1 MAIEKSDAQ
10 VHNLKVQADGS
21 VNATVNYLVAD
32 GSTEITR
39 VTEEIVI
46 SNSTREERTAAAS
59 LVSKAATLAVS

>member
-32 GSTEITR
+32 GGTEITR
-39 VTEEIVI
+39 VTDEIVI
-46 SNSTREERTAAAS
+46 SNSTSAERTAAAS